1 MFILIISIQNQKSI
15 ALIFTLHIYSYQ
27 FISFSVVGGIVL
39 ETVRSRVSENLWNL
53 LTLAR
58 VRAIARLSQYE
69 TARNDAI
76 MLLPLIFK
84 TESTQN
90 STGRIFSVDDD
101 FYVFTLI

>member
-1 MFILIISIQNQKSI
+1 M
-15 ALIFTLHIYSYQ
+15 
-27 FISFSVVGGIVL
+27 VGGIVL

-90 STGRIFSVDDD
+90 NSGGKFSVDDD
-101 FYVFTLI
+101 FHKFTFI